1 MKRQEEEKCEI
12 RVDCLSELDEI
23 FNSDEM
29 LGFMCDTPHGEE
41 CNLCP
46 FLGTSYYCSPKLRG
60 DKFSKFI
67 KFFL

>member
-41 CNLCP
+41 CNL
-46 FLGTSYYCSPKLRG
+46 
-60 DKFSKFI
+60 
-67 KFFL
+67 